1 MGAGSKGTSA
11 AAEEDVS
18 LMAEAKLFARIAAP
32 AVVMQ
37 FFTLLQRSVTAMC
50 VGSWLGPVP
59 LTGYSLGNLAGSLC
73 TLSIMM
79 GILSAMDT
87 LAPQAMG
94 AKRHAEVGLLAQR
107 AAAVCLLLFLPLS
120 VLWFN
125 AEPIML
131 YLNQPPASAAYTG
144 QLLRV
149 TVFSMPGTIIFEV
162 QKRFLTSQAVVWPLA
177 GIAVAVA
184 AMQPLFMYFFVKYL
198 ELGFDGVGLALC
210 ASQWVCP
217 LLTWLYIRWFTPH
230 NPATWTGF
238 NRAALDPVGMIEF
251 LKLGL
256 PGILTMSEWWFWEV
270 TCFTAGMIGAQ
281 PLAAHTVVYNLIP
294 IMFMLSFGFSMGV
307 TIRVGHL
314 LAERKIATAK
324 SVAKAGMSA
333 GACTLCVAT
342 ALVYMDPARDFWKYL
357 FTPSADSLEL
367 VGGGDAAAAA
377 VGEATVVAGVLADI
391 DEIWPLVMLFLIVD
405 GLYALNG
412 GLMRGLGLQA
422 RNAMATFVS
431 LWVCGIPIIY
441 FGVLGQGWGLYGL
454 WFMLWPLYTVLCTL
468 QFIGYTTKSW
478 EDVSD
483 KIVARLRERD
493 IAMGLRPALGKGEG
507 GGGGA
512 GGGEDDEGE
521 GLLSDHRSTEEKGGG
536 KQLP

>member
-1 MGAGSKGTSA
+1 
-11 AAEEDVS
+11 
-18 LMAEAKLFARIAAP
+18 
-32 AVVMQ
+32 
-37 FFTLLQRSVTAMC
+37 
-50 VGSWLGPVP
+50 
-59 LTGYSLGNLAGSLC
+59 
-73 TLSIMM
+73 
-79 GILSAMDT
+79 
-87 LAPQAMG
+87 
-94 AKRHAEVGLLAQR
+94 
-107 AAAVCLLLFLPLS
+107 
-120 VLWFN
+120 
-125 AEPIML
+125 
-131 YLNQPPASAAYTG
+131 
-144 QLLRV
+144 
-149 TVFSMPGTIIFEV
+149 
-162 QKRFLTSQAVVWPLA
+162 
-177 GIAVAVA
+177 
-184 AMQPLFMYFFVKYL
+184 
-198 ELGFDGVGLALC
+198 
-210 ASQWVCP
+210 
-217 LLTWLYIRWFTPH
+217 
-230 NPATWTGF
+230 
-238 NRAALDPVGMIEF
+238 
-251 LKLGL
+251 
-256 PGILTMSEWWFWEV
+256 
-270 TCFTAGMIGAQ
+270 
-281 PLAAHTVVYNLIP
+281 
-294 IMFMLSFGFSMGV
+294 
-307 TIRVGHL
+307 
-314 LAERKIATAK
+314 
-324 SVAKAGMSA
+324 
-333 GACTLCVAT
+333 
-342 ALVYMDPARDFWKYL
+342 MDPARDVWKYL
-357 FTPSADSLEL
+357 FTPSADSPEL
-367 VGGGDAAAAA
+367 VGVGDAAAAA